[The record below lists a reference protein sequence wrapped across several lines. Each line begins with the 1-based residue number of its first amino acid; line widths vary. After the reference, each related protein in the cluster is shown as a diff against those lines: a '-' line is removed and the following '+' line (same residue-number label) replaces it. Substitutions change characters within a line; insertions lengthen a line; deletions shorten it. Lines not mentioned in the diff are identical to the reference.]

1 MPAGFLEPS
10 MLNLLRRGARLQV
23 ARAEVQALRAR
34 QALAARPRRE
44 GVRAQRLQGSHWHQ
58 GRAQR
63 TCRRFMAATP
73 TLCAS
78 LLSGKAVGED
88 WLRTSC
94 MLGCERS
101 ATYLIAKIL

>member
-1 MPAGFLEPS
+1 MQS
-10 MLNLLRRGARLQV
+10 LLRRGARLQV

-44 GVRAQRLQGSHWHQ
+44 GVRAQRLQGSHWRQ

-63 TCRRFMAATP
+63 MDARTCRRFTAATP

-78 LLSGKAVGED
+78 LLSSKAVGE
-88 WLRTSC
+88 T
-94 MLGCERS
+94 GCGHRAS
-101 ATYLIAKIL
+101 WGANGQATHLIAIFCR